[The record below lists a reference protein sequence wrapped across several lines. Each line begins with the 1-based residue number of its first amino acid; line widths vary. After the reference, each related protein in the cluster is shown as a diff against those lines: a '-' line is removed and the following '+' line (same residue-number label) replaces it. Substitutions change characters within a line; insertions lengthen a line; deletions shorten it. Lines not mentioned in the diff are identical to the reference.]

1 MQDKEKSTYK
11 RERKEYVRD
20 ELRLYKSYIPLN
32 LVLLFWFVVVLIANA
47 HKGICALLAIFCV
60 FGTIPFGFVIAV
72 IVEYFCALKDF
83 KNRKVELKEEIDR
96 DEREDVKW
104 H

>member
-60 FGTIPFGFVIAV
+60 FGTSPFGFLIAV
-72 IVEYFCALKDF
+72 IVEYFSALNDF
-83 KNRKVELKEEIDR
+83 KKSKESE
-96 DEREDVKW
+96 
-104 H
+104 

>member
-1 MQDKEKSTYK
+1 MHDDESNYK
-11 RERKEYVRD
+11 RERKEYVRS
-20 ELRLYKSYIPLN
+20 ELQLYKSYIPLN

-47 HKGICALLAIFCV
+47 DKGICVLLAIFCV

-83 KNRKVELKEEIDR
+83 KNRKAELKEEIDR

>member
-1 MQDKEKSTYK
+1 MHDDDNYK
-11 RERKEYVRD
+11 RERKEYVRS
-20 ELRLYKSYIPLN
+20 ELRLYKSYIPYN
-32 LVLLFWFVVVLIANA
+32 LVLLFWLVVILIVNA
-47 HKGICALLAIFCV
+47 DKGICALLAIFCV
-60 FGTIPFGFVIAV
+60 LGTSPFGFLIAV

-83 KNRKVELKEEIDR
+83 KNRKAELKEEIDR

>member
-1 MQDKEKSTYK
+1 MHDDDNYK
-11 RERKEYVRD
+11 RERKEYVRS

-47 HKGICALLAIFCV
+47 HKGICTLLAIFCV
-60 FGTIPFGFVIAV
+60 FGTIPFGFVIAI

-83 KNRKVELKEEIDR
+83 KNRKAELKEKIDAQ
-96 DEREDVKW
+96 
-104 H
+104 

>member
-1 MQDKEKSTYK
+1 MHDDESNYK
-11 RERKEYVRD
+11 RERKEYVRS
-20 ELRLYKSYIPLN
+20 ELQLYKSYIPYN

-47 HKGICALLAIFCV
+47 HKGICTLLAIFCV
-60 FGTIPFGFVIAV
+60 FGTIPFGFVIAI

-83 KNRKVELKEEIDR
+83 KNRKAELKEEIDR

>member
-1 MQDKEKSTYK
+1 MHDDESNYK
-11 RERKEYVRD
+11 RERKEYVRS

-47 HKGICALLAIFCV
+47 DKGICV

-83 KNRKVELKEEIDR
+83 KNRKAELKEEIDR
-96 DEREDVKW
+96 DETEDVK
-104 H
+104 

>member
-1 MQDKEKSTYK
+1 MHDDESNYK
-11 RERKEYVRD
+11 RERKEYVRS
-20 ELRLYKSYIPLN
+20 ELRSYKSYIPLN

-47 HKGICALLAIFCV
+47 DKGICVLLAIFCV

-83 KNRKVELKEEIDR
+83 KNRKAELKEEIDR
-96 DEREDVKW
+96 DETEDVK
-104 H
+104 

>member
-1 MQDKEKSTYK
+1 MQDEGKSNYR

-32 LVLLFWFVVVLIANA
+32 LVLLFCFVVVLIANA
-47 HKGICALLAIFCV
+47 DKGICALLAIFCV

-83 KNRKVELKEEIDR
+83 KNRTAALKEEIDR

>member
-1 MQDKEKSTYK
+1 MHDDESSYK
-11 RERKEYVRD
+11 RERKEYVRS
-20 ELRLYKSYIPLN
+20 ELQLYKSYIPYN
-32 LVLLFWFVVVLIANA
+32 LVLLFWLVVILIVNVD
-47 HKGICALLAIFCV
+47 KGICALLAIFCV
-60 FGTIPFGFVIAV
+60 LGTSPFGFLIAV

-83 KNRKVELKEEIDR
+83 KNRKAELKEEIDR

>member
-1 MQDKEKSTYK
+1 MHDDESSYK
-11 RERKEYVRD
+11 RERKEYVRS

-47 HKGICALLAIFCV
+47 DKGICVLLAIVCV

-83 KNRKVELKEEIDR
+83 KNRKAELKEEIDR
-96 DEREDVKW
+96 DETEDVK
-104 H
+104 

>member
-1 MQDKEKSTYK
+1 MHDDDNYK
-11 RERKEYVRD
+11 RERKEYVRS

-47 HKGICALLAIFCV
+47 HKGICTLLAIFCV

-83 KNRKVELKEEIDR
+83 KNRKAELKEEIDR

>member
-1 MQDKEKSTYK
+1 MHDDESNYK
-11 RERKEYVRD
+11 RERKEYVRS
-20 ELRLYKSYIPLN
+20 ELQLYKSYIPYN
-32 LVLLFWFVVVLIANA
+32 LVLLFWLVVILIVNA
-47 HKGICALLAIFCV
+47 DKGICALLAIFCV

-83 KNRKVELKEEIDR
+83 KNRTAALKEEIDR

>member
-1 MQDKEKSTYK
+1 MHDDDNYK
-11 RERKEYVRD
+11 RERKEYVRS
-20 ELRLYKSYIPLN
+20 ELQLYKSYIPYN
-32 LVLLFWFVVVLIANA
+32 LVLLFWLVVILIVNVD
-47 HKGICALLAIFCV
+47 KGICALLAIFCV
-60 FGTIPFGFVIAV
+60 LGTSPFGFLIAV

-83 KNRKVELKEEIDR
+83 KNRKAELKEEIDR

>member
-1 MQDKEKSTYK
+1 MHDDESNYK
-11 RERKEYVRD
+11 RERKEYVRS
-20 ELRLYKSYIPLN
+20 ELQLYKSYIPLN

-47 HKGICALLAIFCV
+47 DKGICVLLAIFCV

-83 KNRKVELKEEIDR
+83 KNRKAELKEEIDR
-96 DEREDVKW
+96 DETEDVK
-104 H
+104 

>member
-1 MQDKEKSTYK
+1 MHDDESNYK
-11 RERKEYVRD
+11 RERKEYVRS
-20 ELRLYKSYIPLN
+20 ELQLYKSYIPYN
-32 LVLLFWFVVVLIANA
+32 LVLLFWLVVILIVNA
-47 HKGICALLAIFCV
+47 DKGICALLAIFCV
-60 FGTIPFGFVIAV
+60 LGTIPFGFVIAV

-83 KNRKVELKEEIDR
+83 KNRTAALKEEIDR

>member
-1 MQDKEKSTYK
+1 MHDDESNYK
-11 RERKEYVRD
+11 RERKEYVRS
-20 ELRLYKSYIPLN
+20 ELQLYKSYIPYN
-32 LVLLFWFVVVLIANA
+32 LVLLSWLVVILIVNVD
-47 HKGICALLAIFCV
+47 KGICALLAIFCV
-60 FGTIPFGFVIAV
+60 LGTSPFGFLIAV

-83 KNRKVELKEEIDR
+83 KNRKAELKEEIDR

>member
-1 MQDKEKSTYK
+1 MLDDESSYK
-11 RERKEYVRD
+11 RERKEYVRF

-32 LVLLFWFVVVLIANA
+32 LALLFWFVVVLTANA
-47 HKGICALLAIFCV
+47 DKGICALLAIFCV

-83 KNRKVELKEEIDR
+83 KNRKAELKEEIDR
-96 DEREDVKW
+96 DEMEDVKW

>member
-1 MQDKEKSTYK
+1 MHDDDNYK
-11 RERKEYVRD
+11 RERKEYVRS
-20 ELRLYKSYIPLN
+20 ELQLYKSYIPYN
-32 LVLLFWFVVVLIANA
+32 LVLLFWLVVILIVNA
-47 HKGICALLAIFCV
+47 DKGICALLAIFCV
-60 FGTIPFGFVIAV
+60 LGTSPFGFLIAV

-83 KNRKVELKEEIDR
+83 KNRKAELKEEIDR

>member
-1 MQDKEKSTYK
+1 MHYDESSYK
-11 RERKEYVRD
+11 RERKEYVRS
-20 ELRLYKSYIPLN
+20 ELQLYKSYIPYN

-83 KNRKVELKEEIDR
+83 KNRTAERKEEIDR
-96 DEREDVKW
+96 DETEDVKW

>member
-1 MQDKEKSTYK
+1 MHDDDNYK
-11 RERKEYVRD
+11 RGRKEYVRS

-60 FGTIPFGFVIAV
+60 LGTSPFGFLIAV

-83 KNRKVELKEEIDR
+83 KNRKAELKEEIDR

>member
-1 MQDKEKSTYK
+1 MHDDESSYK
-11 RERKEYVRD
+11 RERKEYVRS

-47 HKGICALLAIFCV
+47 DKGICVLLAIFCV

-83 KNRKVELKEEIDR
+83 KNRKAELKEEIDR
-96 DEREDVKW
+96 DETEDV
-104 H
+104 